1 MDSCSDP
8 AAEPATNP
16 MVALN
21 PRLAHLVS
29 AFWAAF
35 PDGPPPIFEMSSP
48 WPEVAS
54 AASES
59 EGFTWRTA
67 PESVLDAVH
76 DALPWLDAE
85 SFVYWLPGL
94 LLDLVVDPS
103 RAGMRGD
110 SLILA
115 LTPPGASDLAD
126 DRRALDRSR
135 AHGLFDEATHGAT
148 PSRRP
153 QPGTGACA
161 LRASRHAGVA

>member
-1 MDSCSDP
+1 
-8 AAEPATNP
+8 